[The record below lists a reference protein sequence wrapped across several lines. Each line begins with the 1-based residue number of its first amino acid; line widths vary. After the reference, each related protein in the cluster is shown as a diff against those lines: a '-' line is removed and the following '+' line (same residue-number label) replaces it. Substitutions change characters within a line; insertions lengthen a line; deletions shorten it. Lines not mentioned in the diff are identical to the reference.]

1 MSEAIETP
9 GETPKAGWR
18 MKVAI
23 FALCAAIFTI
33 LWFAVAALGTKWG
46 WWPWQVGLGQM
57 TIEVGPRIALAA
69 VGVSLVAQVIALI
82 KAPRKQAFI
91 IALGATLIAAFTLF
105 RLAGMG
111 AQAGALPPL
120 HDIQT
125 DWSDPIQYSQAIMD
139 ARAAQ
144 GETNPVLDAPTVPDY
159 AEARWPGTAGRL
171 VSELQEEAE
180 TKEAGKG
187 TVYPTMQSLYFDGS
201 PAEVAA
207 VAERVMDRKGWKIVS
222 AVPEAP
228 AADGAIQVE
237 ATATSGWF
245 GFKDDIAV
253 RVRPEGGVTR
263 VDIRSTSRVGL
274 SDLGANSTRVYGV
287 MIELED
293 RADGR
298 RAP

>member
-1 MSEAIETP
+1 MSDAID
-9 GETPKAGWR
+9 TPKAGWR

-23 FALCAAIFTI
+23 FALCASIFTV

-57 TIEVGPRIALAA
+57 TIGTGPKIAMGAL
-69 VGVSLVAQVIALI
+69 GVSVIAQVIAVI

-91 IALGATLIAAFTLF
+91 LALAATLIAAFAMF
-105 RLAGMG
+105 RLAGLG

-125 DWSDPIQYSQAIMD
+125 DWENPIQFSETIMA
-139 ARAAQ
+139 ARTAQ

-159 AEARWPGTAGRL
+159 AEERWPGTAGRL
-171 VSELQEEAE
+171 VSEVQEEAE
-180 TKEAGKG
+180 SKAAGKA
-187 TVYPTMQSLYFDGS
+187 TVYPTLESLYFDGT
-201 PAEVAA
+201 PTEIATM
-207 VAERVMDRKGWKIVS
+207 AERIMSKKGWDIVS
-222 AVPEAP
+222 AAPETVGEN
-228 AADGAIQVE
+228 ADILIE

-245 GFKDDIAV
+245 GFKDDIAI
-253 RVRPEGGVTR
+253 RVRPDNSVTR

-274 SDLGANSTRVYGV
+274 SDLGANSTRIYGLMV
-287 MIELED
+287 ELED
-293 RADGR
+293 RAEGR

>member
-1 MSEAIETP
+1 MSDVIETP
-9 GETPKAGWR
+9 TAGWR

-23 FALCAAIFTI
+23 FALCASIFTV

-57 TIEVGPRIALAA
+57 TIGTGPKIALAA
-69 VGVSLVAQVIALI
+69 LAVSIVAQIIALI

-91 IALGATLIAAFTLF
+91 IALGATLIAAFTMF

-111 AQAGALPPL
+111 AQAAALPPL

-125 DWSDPIQYSQAIMD
+125 DWADPIQFSEALMA
-139 ARAAQ
+139 ARTAD

-159 AEARWPGTAGRL
+159 AEQRWPGTAGRL
-171 VSELQEEAE
+171 VSEIQEEAE
-180 TKEAGKG
+180 SKEADKG
-187 TVYPTMQSLYFDGS
+187 TVYPKMETTYFDGS
-201 PAEVAA
+201 PSEVAA
-207 VAERVMDRKGWKIVS
+207 VAEQIMRKKGWDLVS
-222 AVPEAP
+222 PLPENP
-228 AADGAIQVE
+228 AADSEIQIE

-245 GFKDDIAV
+245 GFKDDVAV
-253 RVRPEGGVTR
+253 RIRPADGATE
-263 VDIRSTSRVGL
+263 VDIRSVSRVGL
-274 SDLGANSTRVYGV
+274 SDLGANSTRVYGL

-293 RADGR
+293 RANGR

>member
-1 MSEAIETP
+1 MSDVIETP
-9 GETPKAGWR
+9 TAGWR

-23 FALCAAIFTI
+23 FALCAAIFTV
-33 LWFAVAALGTKWG
+33 LWFTVAALGTKWG

-57 TIEVGPRIALAA
+57 TISTGPKIALAA
-69 VGVSLVAQVIALI
+69 LAVSVIAQVIALI

-91 IALGATLIAAFTLF
+91 IALGATLIAAFTMF

-111 AQAGALPPL
+111 AQAAALPPL

-125 DWSDPIQYSQAIMD
+125 DWADPIQFSQTLMA
-139 ARAAQ
+139 ARTAD

-159 AEARWPGTAGRL
+159 AEQRWPGTAGRL
-171 VSELQEEAE
+171 VSEIQEEAE
-180 TKEAGKG
+180 SKEAGKG
-187 TVYPTMQSLYFDGS
+187 TVYPKMETLYFDAQPS
-201 PAEVAA
+201 EVAG
-207 VAERVMDRKGWKIVS
+207 VAEQIMRKKGWDLVS
-222 AVPEAP
+222 SASEG
-228 AADGAIQVE
+228 AAEIQLE

-245 GFKDDIAV
+245 GFKDDVAMRIRSSNGAT
-253 RVRPEGGVTR
+253 E

-274 SDLGANSTRVYGV
+274 SDLGANSTRVYGL

>member
-1 MSEAIETP
+1 MSDAIETP
-9 GETPKAGWR
+9 TAGWR

-23 FALCAAIFTI
+23 FALCAAIFTV
-33 LWFAVAALGTKWG
+33 LWFAVAAVGTKFG
-46 WWPWQVGLGQM
+46 WWSWQVGLGQM
-57 TIEVGPRIALAA
+57 TIGTGPKIALAA
-69 VGVSLVAQVIALI
+69 LAVSIVAQVIALI

-91 IALGATLIAAFTLF
+91 IALGATLIAAFTMF

-111 AQAGALPPL
+111 AQAAALPPL

-125 DWSDPIQYSQAIMD
+125 DWADPIQFSETLMA
-139 ARAAQ
+139 ARAADGQ
-144 GETNPVLDAPTVPDY
+144 TNPVLDAPTVPDY
-159 AEARWPGTAGRL
+159 AEDRWPGTGGRL

-180 TKEAGKG
+180 IKEGGKG
-187 TVYPTMQSLYFDGS
+187 TVYPKMESLYFDGTPS
-201 PAEVAA
+201 EVAS
-207 VAERVMDRKGWKIVS
+207 VAEQIMRKKGWDLIAPLSTDAAADS
-222 AVPEAP
+222 AV
-228 AADGAIQVE
+228 QLE

-253 RVRPEGGVTR
+253 RIRPVDGATE

-274 SDLGANSTRVYGV
+274 SDLGANSSRVYGL

>member
-1 MSEAIETP
+1 
-9 GETPKAGWR
+9 
-18 MKVAI
+18 
-23 FALCAAIFTI
+23 
-33 LWFAVAALGTKWG
+33 
-46 WWPWQVGLGQM
+46 M

-69 VGVSLVAQVIALI
+69 VVVSLVAQVIALI

-91 IALGATLIAAFTLF
+91 LALGATLIAAFTMF
-105 RLAGMG
+105 RLAGLG
-111 AQAGALPPL
+111 AQASALPPL

-125 DWSDPIQYSQAIMD
+125 DWSNPIQYSETLMA

-171 VSELQEEAE
+171 VSEIQEEAE
-180 TKEAGKG
+180 AKEAGKG
-187 TVYPTMQSLYFDGS
+187 TVYPRLESLYFDGT

-207 VAERVMDRKGWKIVS
+207 IAERVMDRKGWEIVS
-222 AVPEAP
+222 PVPENA
-228 AADGAIQVE
+228 AADSPIQVE

-245 GFKDDIAV
+245 GFKDDVAI
-253 RVRPEGGVTR
+253 RLRPENGVTR

-274 SDLGANSTRVYGV
+274 SDLGANSTRVYGL

-298 RAP
+298 RTPGT